1 MHLINVHTA
10 ATRAASEDGASGAQV
25 RELTPPGLY
34 IGLALDLWE
43 IAPGGQ
49 SPSHRHPE
57 EHMCYVLAGE
67 GTLYGKPDAP
77 ALPLR
82 AGAAIYIG
90 PDELHRVV
98 NTGRAPLQ
106 ILVSTPLA
114 AEAPA
119 PRQAAMTLEPPK
131 TGEPALKLLVVFDGG
146 SEGNPGR
153 GYGSFHVEAPG
164 RRPQLERREYPG
176 LVTNNEAEYLT
187 LIAALE
193 YILDVLA
200 KSKRDPK
207 QVELDIRGDSQL
219 VIKQLKGEYKIKA
232 PRMLELAD
240 QCHLLLRRFG
250 RWHLTWHERAESV
263 ELLGH

>member
-1 MHLINVHTA
+1 MQLINVHTA
-10 ATRAASEDGASGAQV
+10 TARPAHEDGAQKAQV
-25 RELTPPGLY
+25 RELTPPGPET
-34 IGLALDLWE
+34 GVALDLWE

-67 GTLYGKPDAP
+67 GTLYGRDDGP

-82 AGAAIYIG
+82 PGAAIYIG
-90 PDELHRVV
+90 KDEPHRVV
-98 NTGRAPLQ
+98 NTGRTPLQ
-106 ILVSTPLA
+106 VLVSTPLA
-114 AEAPA
+114 
-119 PRQAAMTLEPPK
+119 QEPPK
-131 TGEPALKLLVVFDGG
+131 QIALPLETPKAGEPALKLLVVFDGG

-164 RRPQLERREYPG
+164 RRPQVERREYKG
-176 LVTNNEAEYLT
+176 LITNNEAEYMT

-193 YILDVLA
+193 YILEVVQQ
-200 KSKRDPK
+200 SNRDPK

-219 VIKQLKGEYKIKA
+219 VLKQIKGEWKIKND
-232 PRMLELAD
+232 RMRALAD

>member
-1 MHLINVHTA
+1 MQLINVHTA
-10 ATRAASEDGASGAQV
+10 PVRPAYEDGARGAQV
-25 RELTPPGLY
+25 RELTPPGPET
-34 IGLALDLWE
+34 GVALDLWE

-49 SPSHRHPE
+49 SPSHQHAE

-67 GTLYGKPDAP
+67 GTLYGAADGP

-82 AGAAIYIG
+82 PGAAIYIG
-90 PDELHRVV
+90 PNEPHRVE

-106 ILVSTPLA
+106 VLVSTPLA
-114 AEAPA
+114 
-119 PRQAAMTLEPPK
+119 QEPPK
-131 TGEPALKLLVVFDGG
+131 QTALPLETPKAGEPALKLLVVFDGG

-164 RRPQLERREYPG
+164 RRPQLERREYEG
-176 LVTNNEAEYLT
+176 AITNNEAEYLT

-193 YILDVLA
+193 YILDVLG
-200 KSKRDPK
+200 KSNRDPK

-219 VIKQLKGEYKIKA
+219 LVKQMKGEYKIKS
-232 PRMLELAD
+232 PRLRELAD
-240 QCHLLLRRFG
+240 RAHLLLRRLG